1 MTLNVNVDEADIGT
15 VQAGQDAT
23 FTVDAYPNRLFRSH
37 VSDVRSTPKT
47 VSGVVTY
54 ETILS
59 VDNSELLLRPGM
71 TATAA
76 ITVTQLADALLVPNA
91 ALRFAPPEEEV
102 AQPADT
108 ERRGLIGAL
117 MPRPGRPGV
126 TRQATAGRPT
136 TAQRVWILRENQLI
150 PVEITV
156 GATDGAMTQVLS
168 GDITA
173 GTLVLVDVI
182 PEG

>member
-1 MTLNVNVDEADIGT
+1 
-15 VQAGQDAT
+15 
-23 FTVDAYPNRLFRSH
+23 
-37 VSDVRSTPKT
+37 
-47 VSGVVTY
+47 
-54 ETILS
+54 
-59 VDNSELLLRPGM
+59 M

-76 ITVTQLADALLVPNA
+76 NTVTQLADALLVPNA
-91 ALRFAPPEEEV
+91 ALRFAPPEEV

-126 TRQATAGRPT
+126 MRQATAGRP
-136 TAQRVWILRENQLI
+136 TAQRVWILRENQPI

-173 GTLVLVDVI
+173 GTPVLVDVI
-182 PEG
+182 TGG